1 MTTMDEYC
9 AAAKEPTV
17 RLLAAVFDIQNDA
30 GKGAEVVAL
39 VDELIAN
46 EASRPADLPAAADG
60 WVRHGAQTLRD
71 LRAAAEAG
79 DGARVWEVF
88 SDKERGMYLLGN
100 ACQGHAGW

>member
-1 MTTMDEYC
+1 MSGIDDYC

-17 RLLAAVFDIQNDA
+17 KLLAAVFDIQNDP

-46 EASRPADLPAAADG
+46 ETSRPAEMPAAADG
-60 WVRHGAQTLRD
+60 WIRHGLQTLRD
-71 LRAAAEAG
+71 IRAAAEAG
-79 DGARVWEVF
+79 DGTRVWELF